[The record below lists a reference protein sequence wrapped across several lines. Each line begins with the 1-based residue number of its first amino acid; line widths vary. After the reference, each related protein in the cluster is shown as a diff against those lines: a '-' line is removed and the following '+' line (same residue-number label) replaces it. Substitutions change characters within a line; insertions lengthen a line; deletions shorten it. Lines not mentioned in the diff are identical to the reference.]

1 MVVADSTEARTQALE
16 ALLLLREPVQVAI
29 QKVSS
34 FPWDSEVQLVVL
46 TRADARRVVTA
57 FVEGSLSAEE
67 CDEWANAVE
76 GRDDVSLEGGSEEL
90 LREFLFEFGTPEL
103 TRPLTR
109 STAEEWIL
117 KLS

>member
-1 MVVADSTEARTQALE
+1 VVVADSTEARTQALE

-76 GRDDVSLEGGSEEL
+76 GRDDVGLEDGSEEL